1 MHWLLEPTALE
12 LMLRA
17 RRECVDVAA
26 ALSWEEQQSTA
37 SSDRPRNLTVAGSTA
52 QIAIEGVLTK
62 KPDFFALF
70 FGGGNTTYSTIRQA
84 LATAEMD
91 PTIKDVVLHIDS
103 PGGSVD
109 GLFETLD
116 AIHTFREASSKKLRV
131 RAENAQSAAYGIA
144 AAAGSIEAV
153 TRGAT
158 FGSIG
163 TAVSYLVRD
172 DVVTLTNSESP
183 NKRPD
188 VRTDEGKAVVVQYL
202 DQVNAE
208 FVAAIARGRGVSSN
222 DVIEG
227 YGRGAS
233 FTATEAKRLGLIDR
247 IASTAPRAVPNNK
260 GKAMSEE
267 LDRAVE
273 AAVQRGIQQER
284 DRVFAHLTMGESCG
298 DMSIALEA
306 IRSGAGMG
314 LELNARYLSAGMNRA
329 DRQRRQQETSAT
341 EAALSGVE
349 TGATPGAVDLGDQVV
364 AVLTGDKSFV
374 RAAKKG
380 AA

>member
-116 AIHTFREASSKKLRV
+116 AIHLPRGLEQEAPGSRGERSVGSLRH
-131 RAENAQSAAYGIA
+131 RCSG
-144 AAAGSIEAV
+144 G
-153 TRGAT
+153 
-158 FGSIG
+158 
-163 TAVSYLVRD
+163 LH
-172 DVVTLTNSESP
+172 
-183 NKRPD
+183 
-188 VRTDEGKAVVVQYL
+188 
-202 DQVNAE
+202 
-208 FVAAIARGRGVSSN
+208 RGRDPWGHLRLHRH
-222 DVIEG
+222 
-227 YGRGAS
+227 GRQ
-233 FTATEAKRLGLIDR
+233 L
-247 IASTAPRAVPNNK
+247 PRP
-260 GKAMSEE
+260 
-267 LDRAVE
+267 R
-273 AAVQRGIQQER
+273 RR
-284 DRVFAHLTMGESCG
+284 RH
-298 DMSIALEA
+298 
-306 IRSGAGMG
+306 
-314 LELNARYLSAGMNRA
+314 A
-329 DRQRRQQETSAT
+329 DQ
-341 EAALSGVE
+341 
-349 TGATPGAVDLGDQVV
+349 
-364 AVLTGDKSFV
+364 
-374 RAAKKG
+374 
-380 AA
+380 